1 MTAYLLAPRRSPVV
15 PRGGA
20 LAALEVDALAA
31 PVIRACLQAGG
42 VGGGGV
48 DEVIAGNALYGGG
61 NPARRAALLAGLP
74 DGVPAITID
83 RQCCSGLD
91 AIAQAAR
98 LVEAGAADCVL
109 AGGLESYSRA
119 PIRLRRPMDERGE
132 PVAYD
137 RPPFTPWPER
147 DPDMAE
153 AALAL
158 AVRLGIDEETQLAF
172 AVASH
177 ASARRALTLKSHE
190 GEIVPLEGVPSDRF
204 TRDLSAETGRRSRV
218 LARAG
223 EACLRAATAAVSAD
237 AAAFALVVS
246 ATWLQANPH
255 IAACRIVDSAAAGSD
270 PCLPGLAPVVAG
282 KRLLA
287 RHHIDAGTLAVA
299 EVMEAYAVQAIAC
312 IEGLGLDPQRVNRG
326 GGALARGHPIGA
338 SGAILAVRLFHELQD
353 EPAGS
358 RGLATIASA
367 GGLGTA
373 LLLERA

>member
-1 MTAYLLAPRRSPVV
+1 MTAYLVAPRRSPVV

-20 LAALEVDALAA
+20 LAALEVDALAG
-31 PVIRACLQAGG
+31 PVMWACLAAGG
-42 VGGGGV
+42 IEGGDVG
-48 DEVIAGNALYGGG
+48 EVIAGNALYGGG

-74 DGVPAITID
+74 ESVPAISID

-91 AIAQAAR
+91 AIAHAAR
-98 LVEAGAADCVL
+98 LVEAGAAECVL
-109 AGGLESYSRA
+109 AGGVESYSRT
-119 PIRLRRPMDERGE
+119 PIRMRRPANEGE
-132 PVAYD
+132 EPATYD

-158 AVRLGIDEETQLAF
+158 AVRLGIAEETQIAF

-177 ASARRALTLKSHE
+177 ASARRVQALKSRE
-190 GEIVPLEGVPSDRF
+190 GEIVPLEEVVADLF
-204 TRDLSAETGRRSRV
+204 TRDLSTETGRRSRV
-218 LARAG
+218 LARTG

-246 ATWLQANPH
+246 ANWLQANPH
-255 IAACRIVDSAAAGSD
+255 VAACRIVDSAAAGSD

-287 RHHIDAGTLAVA
+287 RHDLDAGSLAVA

-312 IEGLGLDPQRVNRG
+312 IEGLGLDPARVNRG

-338 SGAILAVRLFHELQD
+338 SGAILAVRLFHELQG

-358 RGLATIASA
+358 RGLAAIASA

>member
-1 MTAYLLAPRRSPVV
+1 MTAYLVAPRRSPVV

-20 LAALEVDALAA
+20 FAALEVDALAT
-31 PVIRACLQAGG
+31 PVMRACLEAAG
-42 VGGGGV
+42 VEGGSI

-74 DGVPAITID
+74 DSVPAITID

-91 AIAQAAR
+91 AIAHAAR
-98 LVEAGAADCVL
+98 LVEAGAVDCVL
-109 AGGLESYSRA
+109 AGGAESYSRA
-119 PIRLRRPMDERGE
+119 PIRLRRPMDEGGE

-158 AVRLGIDEETQLAF
+158 AVQLGIDEEAQIAF

-177 ASARRALTLKSHE
+177 AAARRARASGRHE
-190 GEIVPLEGVPSDRF
+190 EEIVPLEDVLADLF
-204 TRDLSAETGRRSRV
+204 TRDLSPGTGRRSRV

-223 EACLRAATAAVSAD
+223 DNRLLAATAAVSAD

-246 ATWLQANPH
+246 EAWMQANPRLG
-255 IAACRIVDSAAAGSD
+255 ACRIVDSVAAGSD
-270 PCLPGLAPVVAG
+270 PRLPGLAPVVAG
-282 KRLLA
+282 RRLLDQ
-287 RHHIDAGTLAVA
+287 HHVDAGSLAVA
-299 EVMEAYAVQAIAC
+299 EVMEAYAAQAIAC
-312 IEGLGLDPQRVNRG
+312 IDGLGLDPARVNRG

-338 SGAILAVRLFHELQD
+338 SGAVLAVRLFHELLG
-353 EPAGS
+353 EPGGS
-358 RGLATIASA
+358 RGLAAIASA

-373 LLLERA
+373 LLLERV